1 MLARFA
7 CADAALARL
16 VLGCGWLCLLPGSC
30 RCFLCLLTVCHLQV
44 NRCVNAPPTRL
55 PILVPFAFSRLCLRL
70 ASALCPFHFV
80 LHDSGRADLPTFPCV
95 TNCRANGLGRATSR
109 LFTVWDCLT
118 CTGCIPC
125 RWASIPLHDIQPSHT
140 RLTKSFAQ
148 VLPCL
153 FRLLVLSLTADRLE
167 TDAP

>member
-1 MLARFA
+1 MVVCHLSR
-7 CADAALARL
+7 LRL
-16 VLGCGWLCLLPGSC
+16 VLARRKRLALGCGELCLLSGSC

-109 LFTVWDCLT
+109 LLLSGIAESVKNVLHVAWLPDRCMTSSHLT
-118 CTGCIPC
+118 
-125 RWASIPLHDIQPSHT
+125 SVQPNLLS
-140 RLTKSFAQ
+140 RRCFA
-148 VLPCL
+148 
-153 FRLLVLSLTADRLE
+153 LLCF
-167 TDAP
+167 

>member
-1 MLARFA
+1 MLARRKR
-7 CADAALARL
+7 LAGDVCL
-16 VLGCGWLCLLPGSC
+16 SYVLSGSC
-30 RCFLCLLTVCHLQV
+30 LCFLCLLTVCHLQV

-109 LFTVWDCLT
+109 LLLSGIAESVENVLHVAWLPDRCMTSSHLT
-118 CTGCIPC
+118 
-125 RWASIPLHDIQPSHT
+125 SVQPNLLS
-140 RLTKSFAQ
+140 RRCFAHF
-148 VLPCL
+148 C
-153 FRLLVLSLTADRLE
+153 F
-167 TDAP
+167 